1 LSARP
6 FFLEQEQRRGFA
18 KGAPV
23 FSRRSRERSDIL
35 ACLDWDCQG
44 LVFFGRR
51 LRQTTRS
58 IPGIKRSSFE
68 GDCAGREGCGGALL
82 PERSETGPRLGHRGR
97 ECRVKPSA
105 PARSQLG
112 TSSFLP
118 VAAASFPRRITRR
131 ASVGAGG

>member
-1 LSARP
+1 EGAQLLS
-6 FFLEQEQRRGFA
+6 E
-18 KGAPV
+18 
-23 FSRRSRERSDIL
+23 RSRKRSDIF
-35 ACLDWDCQG
+35 ACLDWDRES
-44 LVFFGRR
+44 LVFSGRR
-51 LRQTTRS
+51 LRKTTRS
-58 IPGIKRSSFE
+58 LPSIE
-68 GDCAGREGCGGALL
+68 GSVLKSDCARRERCGGALL

-118 VAAASFPRRITRR
+118 VAAASLSRRITRR